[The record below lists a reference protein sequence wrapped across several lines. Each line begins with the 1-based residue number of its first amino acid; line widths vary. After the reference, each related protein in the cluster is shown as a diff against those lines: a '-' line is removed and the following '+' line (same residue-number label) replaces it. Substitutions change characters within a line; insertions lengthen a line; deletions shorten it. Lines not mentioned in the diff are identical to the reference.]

1 MMLEQTG
8 VPTQADLASRAP
20 SPDRLAKGPVA
31 VMECFQRI
39 PCNPCA
45 IRCKRGAIAP
55 MQDINDCPT
64 LNADLCNGCALCVS
78 HCPGLAIFV
87 VDDTYSETEAL
98 VKLPYEF
105 LPLPKPGDDV
115 TGMDREGRP
124 VCAARVV
131 SLQNAA
137 AQDRT
142 PIVFLAVPKAYSMTV
157 RFFAQEPFAAEKTYL
172 CRCEEITREDVQAL
186 IAKGF
191 TTLDE
196 IKRVSRAS
204 MGPCQGRTCRQL
216 IMQEIERA
224 TGVKV
229 PDQPITT
236 FRPPAKPIKLG
247 LLLGGELND

>member
-8 VPTQADLASRAP
+8 VPTLQDLASRAP
-20 SPDRLAKGPVA
+20 LKERLEKGPVA
-31 VMECFQRI
+31 VIECFQRI
-39 PCNPCA
+39 PCNPCTT
-45 IRCKRGAIAP
+45 RCKRGAIQP
-55 MQDINDCPT
+55 MEDINDCPT
-64 LNADLCNGCALCVS
+64 LDDERCNGCGLCVS

-87 VDDTYSETEAL
+87 VDDTYSQTEAL

-105 LPLPKPGDDV
+105 VPLPNVGDV
-115 TGMDREGRP
+115 VAGVNREGRA

-131 SLQNAA
+131 SVQNPA

-142 PIVFLAVPKAYSMTV
+142 PIVALAVPKAYSMAV
-157 RFFAQEPFAAEKTYL
+157 RFFYPEPYVAEETYL
-172 CRCEEITREDVQAL
+172 CRCEEITRDEVQAL

-216 IMQEIERA
+216 IMQEIARA
-224 TGVKV
+224 TGVAV
-229 PDQPITT
+229 ADQPMTT

-247 LLLGGELND
+247 LLLGGELDD